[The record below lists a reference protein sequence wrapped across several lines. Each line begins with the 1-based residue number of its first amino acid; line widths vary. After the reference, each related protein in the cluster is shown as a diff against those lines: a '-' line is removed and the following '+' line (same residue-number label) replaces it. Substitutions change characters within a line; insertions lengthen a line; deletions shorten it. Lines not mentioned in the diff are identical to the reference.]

1 LISLMDFFVY
11 LCASFV
17 FFVTCLIRSVF
28 G

>member
-1 LISLMDFFVY
+1 MDFFVY